1 MKTGKGAFKSTLKSK
16 YVRSVSFPII
26 CTFVG
31 IAIAIVLLVYFSF
44 SRDLRSRIN
53 ANKYE
58 ELTAVESGITG
69 RLDEFDLI
77 VTSIYESPNFL
88 FSNLAADKKQRYN
101 MYKEIENYLVGN
113 SFIKYLIY
121 YRMSDSDKF
130 FSSSGEFSTK
140 NFWDAYLKFDGID
153 YDTFME
159 EVGSTVRHKVL
170 PVRPAL
176 YGREYMTLIEPVP
189 LYSRSG
195 LAFAIAFV
203 EKKALDAY
211 MAPLFTD
218 CGGELLM
225 LNPDSNLIYRYEAGV
240 ELSED
245 SISAMIEK
253 SDISG
258 TEVIGCDEGRFLV
271 QKIKSPYDKWQ
282 FIAVYDRH
290 TLYTELH
297 AMEAVM
303 VLIVV
308 LIMLAA
314 GGLCFGLIAS
324 KFRPINQLALS
335 VIDDPQE
342 AGTIIDEHGLL
353 SSRFRNLYEEQRKMY
368 STIFFSNLL
377 GNQYDSSLLED
388 AIEEYKIEF
397 HGDTF
402 CPLVIMGESGAEKL
416 RFAGKLTE
424 TVWECLNT
432 ESITSY
438 VYLNNSP
445 HSIVV
450 CMNGHSEAFS
460 YNALV
465 GLICSLHEQVLKET
479 GVYLNVG
486 IGSLTE
492 RLLDFPKCAEQ
503 ATGAAFTCI
512 GNPNIFFAEYDLE
525 EAEEIPEAAARFVSR
540 LGGSVKQNNL
550 EEVKKYFESLEARKA
565 ALIGRPMLRNY
576 MAYSSALM
584 LLEYA
589 SESGEE
595 EMLDDVFSEL
605 SSGHEDIDNIFD
617 RLRDIAV
624 KITEARIENSSRSK
638 KDSEPAHELLNK
650 IRAVIAEK
658 LCDSMLSLDVLAD
671 ECGVSP
677 SYLSRYF
684 KQRMDCTPM
693 AYVENARMEIAKDL
707 LKSTD
712 LSLDEIL
719 ERAGYIDKSNFIRKF
734 KKREG
739 VTPMSYRKN
748 IREHGL

>member
-26 CTFVG
+26 CTFAG

-44 SRDLRSRIN
+44 SRDLRNKIN

-58 ELTAVESGITG
+58 ELAAVESGITE

-77 VTSIYESPNFL
+77 VTAIYESPNFL
-88 FSNLAADKKQRYN
+88 FSNLAADKKQSYN
-101 MYKEIENYLVGN
+101 MSKEIENYLAGN
-113 SFIKYLIY
+113 RFIKYLIY
-121 YRMSDSDKF
+121 YRKTNSDKF
-130 FSSSGEFSTK
+130 FSSEGEFSTQ
-140 NFWDAYLKFDGID
+140 NFWNAYLKFDGID
-153 YDTFME
+153 YDAFME
-159 EVGSTVRHKVL
+159 EIGSTVRHKVL
-170 PVRPAL
+170 PVRRAL
-176 YGREYMTLIEPVP
+176 YGRDYLTLIEPVP
-189 LYSRSG
+189 LYSQSR

-203 EKKALDAY
+203 EKKALDSY
-211 MAPLFTD
+211 MAPLFND
-218 CGGELLM
+218 CGGELFM
-225 LNPDSNLIYRYEAGV
+225 LDPDSNLLYRYEAGV
-240 ELSED
+240 SLSEG
-245 SISAMIEK
+245 SISGIIGNR
-253 SDISG
+253 DISE
-258 TEVIGCDEGRFLV
+258 TAVIGCDEGRFLV

-290 TLYTELH
+290 TLYSELH

-303 VLIVV
+303 VVIVV

-314 GGLCFGLIAS
+314 GGLCFGLIVS

-335 VIDDPQE
+335 VVDDPQE

-353 SSRFRNLYEEQRKMY
+353 SSRFRKLYEEQRKMY

-377 GNQYDSSLLED
+377 GNQYDSGLLED

-397 HGDTF
+397 PGDTF
-402 CPLVIMGESGAEKL
+402 CPLVIMGESGTEKR
-416 RFAGKLTE
+416 RFSDKLTE

-438 VYLNNSP
+438 IYLNNSP

-460 YNALV
+460 YNALA
-465 GLICSLHEQVLKET
+465 GLICSLHEQVLKER

-503 ATGAAFTCI
+503 AIGAALACI
-512 GNPNIFFAEYDLE
+512 GNPDIFFAEYDLE
-525 EAEEIPEAAARFVSR
+525 ETAEIPEAAARFVSR

-550 EEVKKYFESLEARKA
+550 EEVEKYFDSLEDRKA
-565 ALIGRPMLRNY
+565 AFIARPMLRNY

-595 EMLDDVFSEL
+595 EMLDKVFSEL
-605 SSGHEDIDNIFD
+605 SSGHEDIDDIFG

-624 KITEARIENSSRSK
+624 KITEARIEKSDRGK
-638 KDSEPAHELLNK
+638 KDSEPKHELLNR

-671 ECGVSP
+671 ECGVSS

-684 KQRMDCTPM
+684 KQRMECTPM

-707 LKSTD
+707 LKNTN

-719 ERAGYIDKSNFIRKF
+719 ERTGYIDKSNFIRKF
-734 KKREG
+734 RKREG
-739 VTPMSYRKN
+739 VTPMSYRKTT
-748 IREHGL
+748 